1 MRALGSSLLR
11 ASVSR
16 SRISVVVSQALVLYL
31 LGLLAYSFV
40 QARLWV
46 EHLHE
51 NVEIQV
57 FLKPEVPAGQ
67 VKALMDSVGLLP
79 EVKDCRY
86 VGKETAARELSK
98 ELGEDFVDF
107 LGENPL
113 LASLKIRL
121 HYNDG
126 KELPYR
132 SLVRRLE
139 ARTQVAEVVYPRR
152 LMAALQRNFR
162 TVGWI
167 LLALSGFLLGITWLL
182 IDQAVRLAMFAD
194 RHLIRSMQ
202 LVGAD
207 DGFIR
212 KPYLR
217 QALMASVLA
226 LCGAGVLLAVT
237 VFWVLD
243 WAPDLHHPDS
253 VVYLPWMGALWA
265 SFALLGGWLSHFAAL
280 NKYLRLD
287 TDQLHA

>member
-1 MRALGSSLLR
+1 
-11 ASVSR
+11 
-16 SRISVVVSQALVLYL
+16 
-31 LGLLAYSFV
+31 
-40 QARLWV
+40 
-46 EHLHE
+46 
-51 NVEIQV
+51 
-57 FLKPEVPAGQ
+57 
-67 VKALMDSVGLLP
+67 
-79 EVKDCRY
+79 
-86 VGKETAARELSK
+86 
-98 ELGEDFVDF
+98 
-107 LGENPL
+107 
-113 LASLKIRL
+113 
-121 HYNDG
+121 
-126 KELPYR
+126 
-132 SLVRRLE
+132 
-139 ARTQVAEVVYPRR
+139 
-152 LMAALQRNFR
+152 
-162 TVGWI
+162 
-167 LLALSGFLLGITWLL
+167 LGITWLL